1 MNCDSLFL
9 IPDRNTITVQSN
21 FSLKVN
27 SFHGNQKYIYFFW
40 FAFST
45 NKFKDLVFTFR
56 FLWLHSLYL
65 LLPSLKLFLFL
76 PTSSDGS
83 FQLGLKGYS
92 FFSRISSGKC
102 RWRNGYKQRYK
113 AFDKFDINNKDGTMT
128 LGLTSIYVSREL
140 ISHTGTA
147 IICSI

>member
-1 MNCDSLFL
+1 MET
-9 IPDRNTITVQSN
+9 RNI
-21 FSLKVN
+21 
-27 SFHGNQKYIYFFW
+27 YIFFW

-65 LLPSLKLFLFL
+65 LLPSLKLFSFL

-83 FQLGLKGYS
+83 SQLGLKGYS

-102 RWRNGYKQRYK
+102 RGRNGYKQSYK

-128 LGLTSIYVSREL
+128 LGLTFMCPESSSPIQGQQSFAPSN
-140 ISHTGTA
+140 INIFFHTLYQIN
-147 IICSI
+147 IITL

>member
-1 MNCDSLFL
+1 MPQFNQALYKLYQQVVSASCIIKIIKILVNCNSLFL

-45 NKFKDLVFTFR
+45 KKFKDLVFTFR

-83 FQLGLKGYS
+83 CQLGLKGYI
-92 FFSRISSGKC
+92 FFSRISSGK
-102 RWRNGYKQRYK
+102 
-113 AFDKFDINNKDGTMT
+113 
-128 LGLTSIYVSREL
+128 
-140 ISHTGTA
+140 
-147 IICSI
+147 